1 MFNCQLEMQF
11 QVTGIQH
18 NTGARVVLDVEAPNR
33 ALAERQVAS
42 QGVEVT
48 HIAAMEEDPEAA
60 ARRARNRGQDTDDGS
75 RSRLLIGI
83 IIVLALAAVTY
94 FWIWPRLHSLTN
106 Q

>member
-1 MFNCQLEMQF
+1 MRF

-18 NTGARVVLDVEAPNR
+18 DTGARVIVEVDAANR

-42 QGVEVT
+42 QGVDVT
-48 HIAAMEEDPEAA
+48 HIAAMEDDAEAA

-75 RSRLLIGI
+75 RSRLVIGLIVAVI
-83 IIVLALAAVTY
+83 LAAVVY
-94 FWIWPRLHSLTN
+94 FWLWPKLHGVVA